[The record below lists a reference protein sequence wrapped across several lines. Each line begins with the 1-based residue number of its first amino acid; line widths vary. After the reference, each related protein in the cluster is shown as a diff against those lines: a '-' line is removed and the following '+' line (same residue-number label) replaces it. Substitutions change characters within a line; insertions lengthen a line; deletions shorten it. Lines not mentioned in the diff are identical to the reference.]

1 MTRFRGNL
9 RISDLS
15 SPTVLGVTVVVR
27 FTWNMGD
34 AYVKVMT
41 AKDDRTM
48 TRHEAR
54 LCWKQFRKAGYKPTD
69 DTLIAADG
77 GFISNAEIEK
87 FDSLRATGS
96 KLFSDAEKIEE
107 EKAELDKYPKVR
119 DIKMLIPKDEIE

>member
-54 LCWKQFRKAGYKPTD
+54 LCWKQFRKAGYKATD
-69 DTLIAADG
+69 DTRIAADG
-77 GFISNAEIEK
+77 GFVTNAEVEG
-87 FDSLRATGS
+87 FDILRAE
-96 KLFSDAEKIEE
+96 AM
-107 EKAELDKYPKVR
+107 KAELDKYPKVR